1 VKRKSG
7 VILIGIA
14 YAGFVVLGLPSGVLG
29 VAWPSIRASFS
40 LSLDAVG
47 ALLIAT
53 TVGYLVSSFSSGPLL
68 SRVGVGT
75 LLMVSSLVA
84 GAGLL
89 GYALVPAWWVMVLLG
104 LAAGLGGG
112 AIDAGLNTYFATN
125 HGASLMNW
133 LHACFGLGA
142 ALGPAMMTAVLD
154 TGQSWRW
161 GYVVVGVLQGLVALC
176 FGLTLDRWRLAET
189 KPVAANPGSTAPPTG
204 EVRGADTLRLPI
216 VWLGIA
222 LFFVYTGIEGTAGQ
236 WPYTLFTEGRGVAPG
251 TAGLWVSVYWGSL
264 TVGRVVLGLVV
275 DRLGV
280 VPTLRACML
289 GVTLGSALVW
299 WNATNLLG
307 FVGLGLIG
315 FSLAPIFPSL
325 ISQTPRRVGVPH
337 AANTIGFQVAA
348 AGIGI
353 AALPGL
359 AGVLAENLG
368 LEVIGPFLL
377 AASIAM
383 FLLHEVVVSSS
394 RQHVA

>member
-1 VKRKSG
+1 
-7 VILIGIA
+7 
-14 YAGFVVLGLPSGVLG
+14 VLGLSGGLLG
-29 VAWPSIRASFS
+29 VAWPSIRASFD

-47 ALLIAT
+47 TLLVAT

-68 SRVGVGT
+68 SRVGVGA
-75 LLMVSSLVA
+75 LLMVSGLVA
-84 GAGLL
+84 GAGLV

-104 LAAGLGGG
+104 LAVGLGAG

-125 HGASLMNW
+125 HSANLMNW

-142 ALGPAMMTAVLD
+142 ALGPVIMTAVLD
-154 TGQSWRW
+154 AGRSWRW
-161 GYVVVGVLQGLVALC
+161 GYVVAGILQGLMALC
-176 FGLTLDRWRLAET
+176 FGLTLDRWRLAGA
-189 KPVAANPGSTAPPTG
+189 KPVGANPDLTASATD
-204 EVRGADTLRLPI
+204 EVRSGDTLRLPI

-236 WPYTLFTEGRGVAPG
+236 WPYTLFTEGRGVAPS

-264 TVGRVVLGLVV
+264 TVGRILLGLVV

-289 GVTLGSALVW
+289 GVALGSALLW
-299 WNATNLLG
+299 WNVTSLLG

-325 ISQTPRRVGVPH
+325 ISQTPRRVGAAH

-359 AGVLAENLG
+359 AGVLAEHLG

-377 AASIAM
+377 GASIAM
-383 FLLHEVVVSSS
+383 FLFHEVLVRSS
-394 RQHVA
+394 RPASRGGAA